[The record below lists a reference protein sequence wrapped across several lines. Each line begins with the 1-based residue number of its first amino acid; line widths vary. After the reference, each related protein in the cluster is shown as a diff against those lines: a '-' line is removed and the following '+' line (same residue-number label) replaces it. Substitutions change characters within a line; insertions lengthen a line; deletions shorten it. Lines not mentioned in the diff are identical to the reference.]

1 LPKRWRPPDHH
12 YSALY
17 VGVGEPWRAVLRD
30 ALGDLTGKI
39 PADDV
44 WRMVDKPRGIAVRN
58 SNDHRRLREAMGE
71 LGWERRK
78 LRFRISSFAAS
89 SVIPA
94 FVRGATAAERL
105 VEIYA
110 LVNPVTGHMEI
121 FRLGPDGDPEPPERV
136 LTVKGT
142 RPKERRKQR
151 KRL

>member
-1 LPKRWRPPDHH
+1 M
-12 YSALY
+12 
-17 VGVGEPWRAVLRD
+17 

-39 PADDV
+39 PADAV
-44 WRMVDKPRGIAVRN
+44 WRMVDKPRGIVPRN
-58 SNDHRRLREAMGE
+58 RDDHRRLGEAMGE

-78 LRFRISSFAAS
+78 LRFRISSFATS

-94 FVRGATAAERL
+94 YVRGATAAERL

-110 LVNPVTGHMEI
+110 LVNPVTGQMEI
-121 FRLGPDGDPEPPERV
+121 FRLGARGDPEPPMRF

-142 RPKERRKQR
+142 RPKERSKQR